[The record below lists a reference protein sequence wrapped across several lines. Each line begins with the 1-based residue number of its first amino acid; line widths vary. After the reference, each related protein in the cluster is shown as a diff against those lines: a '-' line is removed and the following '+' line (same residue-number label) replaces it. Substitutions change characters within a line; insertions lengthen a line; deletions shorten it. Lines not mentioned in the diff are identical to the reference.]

1 MLYHIKS
8 EDVSVA
14 KQYSRSGIIFAL
26 TFLGSLLIHR
36 LWFSQ
41 SAWELWEK
49 LFDAMVAAGAFF
61 VLDSQRHEYDI
72 EVTDEAIS
80 MRGGLLQAAHQVR
93 RGQIHFLRELPGNI
107 FREPTLRLSEHGQIH
122 RFLFGYVWVPRS
134 MPQYEEIKSKAMS
147 WMDIG

>member
-8 EDVSVA
+8 EQVSLA
-14 KQYSRSGIIFAL
+14 KQLTRSGIIFAT

-36 LWFSQ
+36 LWFPQ
-41 SAWELWEK
+41 SEWELWEK
-49 LFDAMVAAGAFF
+49 LFDTMVAAGAFLVF
-61 VLDSQRHEYDI
+61 DSQRTDYDI
-72 EVTDEAIS
+72 EVTDEGIS
-80 MRGGLLQAAHQVR
+80 MRGGLLQAARKVR
-93 RGQIHFLRELPGNI
+93 RGHIHFSCELRGNI
-107 FREPTLRLSEHGQIH
+107 FREPALRLSEHGPIH